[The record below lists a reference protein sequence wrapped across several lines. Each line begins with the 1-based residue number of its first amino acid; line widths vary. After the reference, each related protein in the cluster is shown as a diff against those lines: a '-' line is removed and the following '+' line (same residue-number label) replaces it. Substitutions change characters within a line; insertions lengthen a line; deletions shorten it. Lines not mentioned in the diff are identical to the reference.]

1 MRIALVL
8 MLMVLAGCA
17 QKPNGLTAAQISQSC
32 GVDGKPF
39 AETWPCVRTGIAPLA
54 ADADLKA
61 VYIATG
67 DFVVEQVRAG
77 KMTDAE
83 AKLAMAQAEQRAKS
97 ESLARENA
105 SAQRSSAALDAFV
118 LGSVMN
124 KPNPFATQPAP
135 VMGSPVFISGP
146 RGNSITCQRT
156 SPTTVF
162 CN

>member
-1 MRIALVL
+1 MRTLAILAVV
-8 MLMVLAGCA
+8 VLAGCA
-17 QKPNGLTAAQISQSC
+17 QKPSGLTAAQISQSC

-39 AETWPCVRTGIAPLA
+39 AETWPCVRTGVAPLD

-83 AKLAMAQAEQRAKS
+83 ARLAMAHAEQRAKN

-105 SAQRSSAALDAFV
+105 AAQRSSAALDAFV
-118 LGSVMN
+118 LGSIMN
-124 KPNPFATQPAP
+124 RPNPFATQPAP

-146 RGNSITCQRT
+146 RGGSITCQRT

-162 CN
+162 CS